1 MASLISSGKLYIRCA
16 EYGFQPT
23 NYPRRNERCK
33 GGITFTR
40 LHTPKGTRDVLPNEV
55 KQYRY
60 IENQLRKNF
69 ELWNYSEV
77 RSPTIEFVKTL
88 STGVGSELVDA
99 MFKFQDF
106 DGKLLALR
114 AEMTAPVARIV
125 TTRMQSA
132 PEPIRL
138 FYVNNVFRYS
148 QSYLKTEREFCQ
160 AGVELVGCNSSEADA
175 EILAL
180 LVSSLRRVGLND
192 VRIDLGHASLLKG
205 LLNAAGLDNQQKA
218 SVQSLLACRD
228 SVGLKNFMEKNSFSS
243 TLKDAFL
250 ELSGCRRLNDVSSV
264 SLSDSKYDEANKQ
277 LQGLIQLQ
285 ETLKDYKIED
295 VIFFDFSLTR
305 KIEYYTGMVF
315 EASVPNLG
323 LPIGSGGRYDNF
335 IEKFGKLK
343 LPSTG
348 FALEIG
354 KLLQALNAQGFEI
367 PNQTKTKVIV
377 SSKSRK
383 VAVEAVKALREAEVI
398 ASLEVTK
405 RNLKKTIEYAKIT
418 EADYVV
424 CVDSSINE
432 PVTVYDTKSCTSKK
446 VVLQAF
452 LNNLGGKNR

>member
-1 MASLISSGKLYIRCA
+1 MCGIWVSTHKL
-16 EYGFQPT
+16 PT
-23 NYPRRNERCK
+23 EEKRCK

-40 LHTPKGTRDVLPNEV
+40 LHTPKGTRDILPNEA

-60 IENQLRKNF
+60 VEDLLKQTF

-77 RSPTIEFVKTL
+77 RSPTIEFVETL

-148 QSYLKTEREFCQ
+148 QSYLNREREFCQ
-160 AGVELVGCNSSEADA
+160 AGVEFVGCNTSEADG

-180 LVSSLRRVGLND
+180 LISSLRQVGLTE
-192 VRIDLGHASLLKG
+192 VRIDLGHASLLKD
-205 LLNAAGLDNQQKA
+205 LLNAAGLDEQKKVV
-218 SVQSLLACRD
+218 VQGLLACRD
-228 SVGLKNFMEKNSFSS
+228 SVGLKKFMEQNSFPSNLRD
-243 TLKDAFL
+243 TFL
-250 ELSGCRRLNDVSSV
+250 ELSSCRRLDEVSSV
-264 SLSDSKYDEANKQ
+264 SLRGSKYDKVNKH
-277 LQGLIQLQ
+277 LESLIELQ
-285 ETLKDYKIED
+285 ETLKAYDVED
-295 VIFFDFSLTR
+295 VVFFDFSLTK

-315 EASVPNLG
+315 EVSVPNLG
-323 LPIGSGGRYDNF
+323 LPLGSGGRYDKF

-343 LPSTG
+343 LPATG

-354 KLLQALNAQGFEI
+354 KLLQALTAQGFEI
-367 PNQTKTKVIV
+367 PSNTKTRVIV
-377 SSKSRK
+377 SSKFRNT
-383 VAVEAVKALREAEVI
+383 AVKAVKTLREVGII
-398 ASLEVTK
+398 ASLEVT
-405 RNLKKTIEYAKIT
+405 RRSFEKTMEYGKIT

-424 CVDSSINE
+424 CVESSLNN
-432 PVTVYDTKSCTSKK
+432 PVTVYDLKSNISRSVTFET
-446 VVLQAF
+446 F
-452 LNNLGGKNR
+452 LKDLGGQP

>member
-1 MASLISSGKLYIRCA
+1 M
-16 EYGFQPT
+16 
-23 NYPRRNERCK
+23 
-33 GGITFTR
+33 TFTR
-40 LHTPKGTRDVLPNEV
+40 LHTPKGTRDVLPNQV

-60 IENQLRKNF
+60 IENQLKETF

-77 RSPTIEFVKTL
+77 RSPTIEFVETL

-125 TTRMQSA
+125 TTRMQST

-160 AGVELVGCNSSEADA
+160 AGVELVGCNTSEADA

-180 LVSSLRRVGLND
+180 LVSSLRQVGLND

-205 LLNAAGLDNQQKA
+205 LLDASGLDEQQKVA
-218 SVQSLLACRD
+218 VQGLLACRD
-228 SVGLKNFMEKNSFSS
+228 SVGLKNFIEKNNFPS
-243 TLKDAFL
+243 TLTDTFL
-250 ELSGCRRLNDVSSV
+250 ELSACRRLTEVSSV
-264 SLSDSKYDEANKQ
+264 SLSGSKYDEANKQ
-277 LQGLIQLQ
+277 IESLIQLQ
-285 ETLKDYKIED
+285 DALKDYKIQD
-295 VIFFDFSLTR
+295 VVFFDFSLTR

-323 LPIGSGGRYDNF
+323 MPIGSGGRYDNF
-335 IEKFGKLK
+335 IEKFGKLN

-354 KLLQALNAQGFEI
+354 KLLQALTAQGFEI
-367 PNQTKTKVIV
+367 PSNKKIKVVV
-377 SSKSRK
+377 SSNFRDT
-383 VAVEAVKALREAEVI
+383 AVQTVKLLRDSGVI
-398 ASLEVTK
+398 ASLEVT
-405 RNLKKTIEYAKIT
+405 RRSLEKTIEYAKIM

-424 CVDSSINE
+424 CVDSSIDA
-432 PVTVYDTKSCTSKK
+432 PVTVYDIKLGSTKK
-446 VVLQAF
+446 VSLETF
-452 LNNLGGKNR
+452 LRTLEVKGK